1 MQEYHGKERLVRLED
16 QSISMKLPEPWSA
29 PPSPKAASGQ
39 FQASK
44 RNWWWHS
51 DTASSTAAVT
61 LEVSLALCCG
71 RKDGYHHE

>member
-1 MQEYHGKERLVRLED
+1 M
-16 QSISMKLPEPWSA
+16 ILPEPWSA

-61 LEVSLALCCG
+61 LEVSLALCYG
-71 RKDGYHHE
+71 RKEEMMGVLKQLPTVRKSNLYLSRGG